1 MQSFVIGVLIVPECE
16 GACVDHGGHRGP
28 VRECRVSNKTHS
40 WGKFNYCTTAQL
52 LDAAKG
58 LRVDVIPTLQEIF
71 EKHRSSDETL
81 IAALRE
87 LAATVTSDDGVA
99 AQAIGE
105 AADRLAALS
114 EAIGEIR
121 DAVLNERHQMAEA
134 GFDCDQV
141 NAVLG
146 IIDDHDPR
154 VI

>member
-1 MQSFVIGVLIVPECE
+1 MPECE

-28 VRECRVSNKTHS
+28 VRECRVSSKERD

-52 LDAAKG
+52 LDQAKG
-58 LRVDVIPTLQEIF
+58 LRVDIIPTMQEIF

-87 LAATVTSDDGVA
+87 LALTVTSDDGVA

-121 DAVLNERHQMAEA
+121 DAVLHERFQMAEMDF
-134 GFDCDQV
+134 GSDRV

>member
-1 MQSFVIGVLIVPECE
+1 MPECE
-16 GACVDHGGHRGP
+16 GACVDYGGHRGP
-28 VRECRVSNKTHS
+28 VRKCRVSNSTQS
-40 WGKFNYCTTAQL
+40 WGTFNYCTTAQL
-52 LDAAKG
+52 LDESKG
-58 LRVDVIPTLQEIF
+58 LRVDVVPTMQEIW

-81 IAALRE
+81 IAAMRE

-99 AQAIGE
+99 VQAIGE

-121 DAVLNERHQMAEA
+121 DAVLNERHQMAEMDF
-134 GFDCDQV
+134 GPDRI

-146 IIDDHDPR
+146 VIDDHDPR

>member
-1 MQSFVIGVLIVPECE
+1 MPECE

-28 VRECRVSNKTHS
+28 VRECMVSNKTHS

-52 LDAAKG
+52 LDEAKG
-58 LRVDVIPTLQEIF
+58 FRVDIIPTMQEIF

-121 DAVLNERHQMAEA
+121 DAVLNERFQMAEMDF
-134 GFDCDQV
+134 GSDRV

-146 IIDDHDPR
+146 IIDDNDPR